1 MITYHLPLSSHW
13 RAGARN
19 SPSICHLPAARRPH
33 HRPCHLPP
41 GYTVSCHAL
50 TLTLTIPAAPLP
62 SILTSTF
69 LTPTPLSAP
78 PRSIVCPQPYVRC
91 VRGLARCAHRRAV
104 QALLPELPQLPQDDH
119 LLYLALIEVALLWM
133 MLLTTS
139 CLVFGVRLLVITV
152 LAARKE
158 SAAELALNMP
168 PNLSRAEK
176 HLWRVFRQADT
187 DKNGSVDL
195 SEFRKLLLEG
205 HYDFTP
211 EELDR

>member
-1 MITYHLPLSSHW
+1 MYGVFGGLLVALIVEPFKLYYQSYH
-13 RAGARN
+13 N
-19 SPSICHLPAARRPH
+19 
-33 HRPCHLPP
+33 
-41 GYTVSCHAL
+41 Y
-50 TLTLTIPAAPLP
+50 
-62 SILTSTF
+62 
-69 LTPTPLSAP
+69 
-78 PRSIVCPQPYVRC
+78 
-91 VRGLARCAHRRAV
+91 
-104 QALLPELPQLPQDDH
+104 QDDH